1 MVNKL
6 VFNSNPITK
15 KLLIL
20 CVVLTSHFSVY
31 AQRYFSG
38 RNEFGV
44 VYGVSNYYGD
54 LAQGQNVKH
63 FHPSYGVYQRYNL
76 SSYFSLR
83 NQLSYLKIS
92 GTTEGNANY
101 AFQNLN
107 FKSDIYEF
115 ASMLSFD
122 FHSFGTNVRNGT
134 ETPYAILGLSMFY
147 FDPTRLENS
156 DLDLRE
162 FNTENRSST
171 YSPLQFAVP
180 IGIGYKTMG
189 TARRHKGAWVFGIE
203 AIWRKTFIDYLDDV
217 DKVYPDYNEMK
228 KNKGLGN
235 AQYSQA
241 QTLNGEPALNV
252 GTFRG
257 DVHLKD
263 WYYFYG
269 FNLSYR
275 FTPFICR

>member
-1 MVNKL
+1 MCAAFVA
-6 VFNSNPITK
+6 
-15 KLLIL
+15 
-20 CVVLTSHFSVY
+20 HFHVY
-31 AQRYFSG
+31 GQKYFSG

-54 LAQGQNVKH
+54 LSQGQNLKQ

-83 NQLSYLKIS
+83 NQISYLKIS
-92 GTTEGNANY
+92 GTTEGNSNY
-101 AFQNLN
+101 EVQNLN
-107 FKSDIYEF
+107 FKTDIYEF

-122 FHSFGTNVRNGT
+122 FHSFGTNVRNGS
-134 ETPYAILGLSMFY
+134 ETPYAVLGLSAFY
-147 FDPTRLENS
+147 FNPTRLENS
-156 DLDLRE
+156 DIDLRVM
-162 FNTENRSST
+162 NTENRSAT
-171 YSPLQFAVP
+171 YSPLQLSVP
-180 IGIGYKTMG
+180 IGIGYKTMS
-189 TARRHKGAWVFGIE
+189 TVRRHKGAWVFGVE

-217 DKVYPDYNEMK
+217 DDVYPDYSIMK
-228 KNKGLGN
+228 NDKGIGN

-241 QTLNGEPALNV
+241 QTLNGGKAFKA

-257 DVHLKD
+257 DIHLKD

-275 FTPFICR
+275 FTPFLCR